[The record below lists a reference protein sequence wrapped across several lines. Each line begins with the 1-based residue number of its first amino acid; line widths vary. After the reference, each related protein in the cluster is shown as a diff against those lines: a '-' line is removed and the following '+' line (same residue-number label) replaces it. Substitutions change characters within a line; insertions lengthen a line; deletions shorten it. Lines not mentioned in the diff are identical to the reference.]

1 MPAAAGGPRILL
13 RRLREIMAEQ
23 ASAQT
28 RLDKLVMVIAANM
41 VAEVCSIYLRRAGN
55 ALELFATEG
64 LNRDAV
70 HRTRMRSGE
79 GLVGFVA
86 DAAEPINLSNA
97 AEHPRFAYR
106 PETGEDPYRSFLG
119 VPIVRGGQ
127 VYGVL
132 TVQNRAARQYDEEE
146 VEALQ
151 TVAMV
156 LAEVVAHGA
165 LFDIA
170 ELDEPEL
177 RADRPRAYRGEG
189 LSEGVA
195 VGHVVLHEP
204 RVRVDRM
211 IADDPQVEL
220 ERLDEALGSLRASV
234 DDMLD
239 SSELDLTGESREV
252 IEAYRLF
259 AQDQGWQQRLKDA
272 VRTGLTADAAVER
285 VQDELRLRVARAGDP
300 FLRERLHDLE
310 DLARRLQR
318 HLSGGQ
324 DGTSLPRDAV
334 LVARAMGP
342 AELLDYGRSG
352 VVALVLED
360 AATTSHVAIVAR
372 AMRIPVVGSIK
383 GITDAARA
391 GDIIVVDGETG
402 ETHLRPP
409 VEIVAAFEARQTLIA
424 QRVAQIAAVRD
435 LPAVTRDGVPIRLM
449 MNAGLLLDMPH
460 LLESGADGVGL
471 FRTELQFMIGQT
483 MPRLADQ
490 ISFYKRVIE
499 AAGEKPIV
507 FRTLD
512 LGGDKILP
520 YGRWEREENP
530 ALGWR
535 AIRIALDR
543 PALLRYQVRALSE
556 RRGGRTLRLLL
567 PMVSDVSEFNAA
579 RALVD
584 RELERA
590 RLMWPTAAQADARR
604 RDARSARADVH
615 AAANSAQRRFRFD
628 RVERPV
634 PVHVRRRP
642 HQSARGQALRFAEPG
657 RADDDPPDREE
668 RGRGRRRCFAVRGD
682 GRPAARGHGAD
693 RAGPAHVVDAAGQY
707 RSGEDDGAQPRHARS
722 RAIRRKALR
731 SHRSQPAYPSGRL
744 CRRARDCRQIAMVGR
759 PIAVAGRSAGQEQ
772 IQGEWWSRSVWP
784 RR

>member
-1 MPAAAGGPRILL
+1 MVAAGSPRILL

-23 ASAQT
+23 ASAQV

-55 ALELFATEG
+55 WLELFATEG
-64 LNRDAV
+64 LNRAAV
-70 HRTRMRSGE
+70 HRTRMRWGE
-79 GLVGFVA
+79 GLVGLVA

-97 AEHPRFAYR
+97 VEHPRFAYR

-177 RADRPRAYRGEG
+177 RADRPRAFKGDG

-211 IADDPQVEL
+211 IADDPAAEIT
-220 ERLDEALGSLRASV
+220 RLDQALDSLRASV
-234 DDMLD
+234 DEMLE

-259 AQDQGWQQRLKDA
+259 ALDQGWQHRLRDA
-272 VRTGLTADAAVER
+272 VDTGLTAEAAVER
-285 VQDELRLRVARAGDP
+285 VQDELRLRIARASDP
-300 FLRERLHDLE
+300 ILRERLHDLD
-310 DLARRLQR
+310 DLHRRLQR
-318 HLSGGQ
+318 HLGKQGEWVN
-324 DGTSLPRDAV
+324 LPADAV
-334 LVARAMGP
+334 LVARALGP
-342 AELLDYGRSG
+342 AELLDYGRVG
-352 VVALVLED
+352 VVGLILED

-372 AMRIPVVGSIK
+372 AMRIPVVG
-383 GITDAARA
+383 GVAGVTDGARA
-391 GDIIVVDGETG
+391 GDTIAVDGETG
-402 ETHLRPP
+402 EIHLRPP
-409 VEIVAAFEARQTLIA
+409 AEIVTAFRARQTLMA
-424 QRVAQIAAVRD
+424 QRFAEIAKVRD
-435 LPAVTRDGVPIRLM
+435 LPAVTRDGVPISLM

-460 LLESGADGVGL
+460 LAESGADGVGL

-483 MPRLADQ
+483 MPRLGDQ
-490 ISFYKRVIE
+490 IAFYKSILE
-499 AAGEKPIV
+499 AARDRPV
-507 FRTLD
+507 TFRALD

-543 PALLRYQVRALSE
+543 PALLRYQVRALLAASA
-556 RRGGRTLRLLL
+556 GRVLRLLL
-567 PMVSDVSEFNAA
+567 PMVSDVSEFNMA

-584 RELERA
+584 RELERG
-590 RLMWPTAAQADARR
+590 RLM
-604 RDARSARADVH
+604 
-615 AAANSAQRRFRFD
+615 
-628 RVERPV
+628 
-634 PVHVRRRP
+634 
-642 HQSARGQALRFAEPG
+642 GQPLPKQTL
-657 RADDDPPDREE
+657 
-668 RGRGRRRCFAVRGD
+668 V
-682 GRPAARGHGAD
+682 GAMLE
-693 RAGPAHVVDAAGQY
+693 V
-707 RSGEDDGAQPRHARS
+707 
-722 RAIRRKALR
+722 
-731 SHRSQPAYPSGRL
+731 
-744 CRRARDCRQIAMVGR
+744 
-759 PIAVAGRSAGQEQ
+759 
-772 IQGEWWSRSVWP
+772 
-784 RR
+784 